1 MNPKKL
7 KLLIKRQRSL
17 HTYIDCKS
25 KLEFKMNENQRKN
38 MDVINHLNISKEK
51 ESKFPRNSSFNSNK
65 KLSSKPKIMK
75 DSSKSWI
82 NLPKITKSKFIPKVN
97 INYKKVD
104 KNLPKS
110 SKNLNTENNI
120 FIKENNIEVIYNN
133 KNSIS
138 LTQKGFFFEKNIE
151 REYNQDCSLILEEVC
166 GIKNYNIYSI
176 MDGHGSNGHLVSNFI
191 KQKIILYFNDI
202 SFYFKKIKNKSKD
215 IVFPENIL
223 ELIKKKLTKNN
234 YQKLKEFFKSI
245 DESLS
250 SIEVRFDSNF
260 SGSTCILIFQLGSY
274 IISCNIGDSRALLIK
289 DNKDI
294 IELSKDHKPENEEE
308 KKRIIDMGGI
318 VSQCNDLY
326 DDGKKGG
333 PFRVWMKGCDYPGLA
348 MSRSIGD
355 KIAHSIGVINEP
367 EIKEFNIKDDDKFI
381 IMGSDGVW
389 QFLNNDDIINIL
401 FNKDINWNDNDM
413 RENICKK
420 IINKAKNN
428 FFENDEYIDDITV
441 SLIFLK

>member
-1 MNPKKL
+1 MNEKKL

-17 HTYIDCKS
+17 RTYIDSKS
-25 KLEFKMNENQRKN
+25 KLELKMNENQRKN
-38 MDVINHLNISKEK
+38 MDIINHLNISKEK

-65 KLSSKPKIMK
+65 KLSSKPKIIK
-75 DSSKSWI
+75 ESNKSGI
-82 NLPKITKSKFIPKVN
+82 NLPKIIKSKFIPKVN
-97 INYKKVD
+97 NKKVD
-104 KNLPKS
+104 KKLPKS

-120 FIKENNIEVIYNN
+120 TIKENNIEIIYNN

-151 REYNQDCSLILEEVC
+151 RKNNQDCSLILEEVC

-202 SFYFKKIKNKSKD
+202 SFYFKKIKNKPKD

-234 YQKLKEFFKSI
+234 YQKLKEFFKAI

-250 SIEVRFDSNF
+250 SIEVSFDSNF
-260 SGSTCILIFQLGSY
+260 SGSTCILIFQLGSC

-294 IELSKDHKPENEEE
+294 IELSKDHKPDNEEE

-326 DDGKKGG
+326 DDGKVGG

-367 EIKEFNIKDDDKFI
+367 EIKEFNIKNDDKFI

-389 QFLNNDDIINIL
+389 QFLNNNDIINIL
-401 FNKDINWNDNDM
+401 FNKDINWKDDSM
-413 RENICKK
+413 RENICKN
-420 IINKAKNN
+420 IINKANNN

>member
-1 MNPKKL
+1 MNEKKL

-17 HTYIDCKS
+17 RTYIDCKS
-25 KLEFKMNENQRKN
+25 KLELKMNENQRKN
-38 MDVINHLNISKEK
+38 MDIINHLNISKEK

-65 KLSSKPKIMK
+65 KLSSKPKIIK
-75 DSSKSWI
+75 DSNKSGI

-97 INYKKVD
+97 NKKVD
-104 KNLPKS
+104 KKLPKS

-120 FIKENNIEVIYNN
+120 TVKENNIEIIYNN

-151 REYNQDCSLILEEVC
+151 RKNNQDCSLILEEVC

-202 SFYFKKIKNKSKD
+202 SFYFKKIKNKPKD

-234 YQKLKEFFKSI
+234 YQKLKEFFKAI

-250 SIEVRFDSNF
+250 SIEVSFDSNF

-294 IELSKDHKPENEEE
+294 IELSKDHKPDNEEE

-326 DDGKKGG
+326 DDGKIGG

-389 QFLNNDDIINIL
+389 QFLNNNDIINIL
-401 FNKDINWNDNDM
+401 FNKDINWKDDSM
-413 RENICKK
+413 RENICKN

>member
-1 MNPKKL
+1 MNEKKL

-17 HTYIDCKS
+17 RTYIDSKS
-25 KLEFKMNENQRKN
+25 KLELKMNENQRKN
-38 MDVINHLNISKEK
+38 MDIINHLNISKEK

-65 KLSSKPKIMK
+65 KLSSKPKIIK
-75 DSSKSWI
+75 ESNKSGI
-82 NLPKITKSKFIPKVN
+82 NLPKIIKSKFIPKVN
-97 INYKKVD
+97 NKKVD
-104 KNLPKS
+104 KKLPKS

-120 FIKENNIEVIYNN
+120 TIKENNIEIIYNN

-151 REYNQDCSLILEEVC
+151 RKNNQDCSLILEEVC

-202 SFYFKKIKNKSKD
+202 SFYFKKIKNKPKD

-234 YQKLKEFFKSI
+234 YQKLKEFFKAI

-250 SIEVRFDSNF
+250 SIEVSFDSNF
-260 SGSTCILIFQLGSY
+260 SGSTCILIFQLGSC

-294 IELSKDHKPENEEE
+294 IELSKDHKPDNEEE

-326 DDGKKGG
+326 DDGKVGG

-389 QFLNNDDIINIL
+389 QFLNNNDIINIL
-401 FNKDINWNDNDM
+401 FNKDINWKDDSM
-413 RENICKK
+413 RENICKN
-420 IINKAKNN
+420 IINKANNN